1 MKRLTH
7 VLPLSVIGVLLFV
20 SIAVAQSTPDQSD
33 PNQDGVDPNAVDPAA
48 ADPSMLDPSTVDPNS
63 TDPSTADQ
71 SAVDPSTLTAEPNA
85 PSQTVNNVVDFRLVT
100 IDIEPWGFFGRN
112 TSVEPG
118 TTVRWINMDN
128 RSQTVTADDGSF
140 DSGVLR
146 PGEHFD
152 FRFDEP
158 GKWTY
163 HSEQEPDKTGSITV
177 RELTSSS
184 SSSLPPPPPPA
195 ATEPTQPAADNAASQ
210 PTQDGTAT
218 QPAGDAATQPTD
230 GTPAPPTDGTAAM

>member
-184 SSSLPPPPPPA
+184 PA
-195 ATEPTQPAADNAASQ
+195 ADEPTQPAADNAASQ
-210 PTQDGTAT
+210 PTVDDGTAP
-218 QPAGDAATQPTD
+218 QPAADEAATTQPTD
-230 GTPAPPTDGTAAM
+230 TTTAPPAEDTAAM